1 MNKSSTTIPDSSI
14 MEEISERADSLLI
27 PLTVLL
33 EPTRRC
39 NLECKHCYRI
49 EDTNREE
56 IPLQRIIDLIPE
68 LRQSGCLFLTISGG
82 EPLLHPDFLKICRQ
96 AHSLNM
102 AISIFTNGTLITE
115 LLVKQ
120 LAQLNIV
127 DIHLSIY
134 GATPATHDDITRRED
149 SYNKTINAALM
160 LKRYGLSVRF
170 KYIMMKNNI
179 REYKDM
185 LGLAKQMDIPYDID
199 PIITPRDDGDMT
211 PTTFSLS
218 DEDLNLIYKDA
229 LLPAAA
235 TQPNNTCSSG
245 RSYCA
250 INSYGDV
257 YPCIQLPVPAGN
269 IMDNAFL
276 DIWHNSEWLQEIRNF
291 CSPKLAACA
300 NCAEIGYCHPCPG
313 MNYLETKNIHGVAN
327 ETCRHARAIKRAALA
342 KKH

>member
-1 MNKSSTTIPDSSI
+1 MNKDNQVSI
-14 MEEISERADSLLI
+14 IEGISNRADRLLI

-49 EDTNREE
+49 ENTNREE
-56 IPLQRIIDLIPE
+56 ISIVRLIDLITE
-68 LRQSGCLFLTISGG
+68 LRQAGCLFLTLSGG

-102 AISIFTNGTLITE
+102 AISIFTNGTLMTE
-115 LLVKQ
+115 SLVKQ

-134 GATPATHDDITRRED
+134 GATPATHEGITQHKD
-149 SYNKTINAALM
+149 SYNKTINTASM
-160 LKRYGLSVRF
+160 LKHHGISVRF

-185 LGLAKQMDIPYDID
+185 LCLAGQMDIPYDID
-199 PIITPRDDGDMT
+199 PIITPRDDGDMA

-218 DEDLNLIYKDA
+218 DADLETIYKDTH
-229 LLPAAA
+229 PPVTD
-235 TQPNNTCSSG
+235 TQTSNSCSSG

-269 IMDNAFL
+269 IIDNAFL
-276 DIWHNSEWLQEIRNF
+276 DIWHNSKWLREIRNF
-291 CSPKLAACA
+291 GSPNQTACV
-300 NCAEIGYCHPCPG
+300 NCAEVGYCRPCPG
-313 MNYLETKNIHGVAN
+313 MNYLETKNIYGMAN
-327 ETCRHARAIKRAALA
+327 ETCRHARAIKKAALN
-342 KKH
+342 KKY